1 MDRIFSGMQPTGLIH
16 LGNYLGA
23 IKNWVAL
30 QDKYECIFSIVDLH
44 ALTIEQDPQKYPQQV
59 LDLALDYL
67 ALGVD
72 PPKCTL
78 FIQSHVPEHT
88 ELAWILNTLT
98 PMGDLQRMTQYKEK
112 SQQNAKNINAG
123 LFDYPV
129 LMAADIILYK
139 AQAVPV
145 GEDQIQHV
153 ELTRSLVK
161 KFNTRYG
168 NTFPEPKVLLTR
180 GARVMGLDGNHKMSK
195 SRGNYVAVFE
205 NPDSIMSKF
214 KKAKTD
220 TGKEVRFSP
229 DKPEISNLMGIYH
242 AFTGKTHEAIEAEF
256 AGKGY
261 AEFKEKLGQTVAES
275 LAPFRARRQELA
287 KNVDDVKTILRDG
300 AKKAKAIAEQTMT
313 EVREKVGLKI

>member
-1 MDRIFSGMQPTGLIH
+1 MDRVFSGMQPTGFIH

-30 QDKYECIFSIVDLH
+30 QDKYECIYSVVDLH
-44 ALTIEQDPQKYPQQV
+44 ALTVEQNPKEYPQQV

-72 PPKCTL
+72 PKKSTL

-88 ELAWILNTLT
+88 ELTWILNTLT
-98 PMGDLQRMTQYKEK
+98 PLGDLQRMTQYKEK
-112 SQQNAKNINAG
+112 AQQNAKNINAG

-139 AQAVPV
+139 AKAVPV

-168 NTFPEPKVLLTR
+168 ATFPEPKALLTK
-180 GARVMGLDGNHKMSK
+180 GARIMGLDGAHKMSK
-195 SRGNYVAVFE
+195 SRNNYVAVFE
-205 NPDSIMSKF
+205 EPASIMAKF

-220 TGKEVRFSP
+220 TGKEIKFSP
-229 DKPEISNLMGIYH
+229 DKPEISNLMRIYH
-242 AFTGKTHEAIEAEF
+242 TFTGKDHQAIETEF
-256 AGKGY
+256 AGRGY
-261 AEFKEKLGQTVAES
+261 AEFKEILGKTVAES
-275 LAPFRARRQELA
+275 LAPFRAKRAELA
-287 KNVDDVKTILRDG
+287 KDIDKIKEILRDG
-300 AKKAKAIAEQTMT
+300 ALKAKAIAEPTMA
-313 EVREKVGLKI
+313 EVREKMGLKI